1 LDKMAVAPDFSSDVP
16 LRWIHRRAGA
26 TEIYFVANP
35 EPRAVNA
42 TAVFRVSGLSPELWD
57 PLEGTNR
64 GLAEYS
70 VSDGRTSVPL
80 RFEPH
85 QSFFIVFRNAAP
97 PASSADPAPA
107 SAANFPVPVEIASL
121 EGPWDIAFDPKWG
134 GPEKITF
141 EALDDWSRRPEA
153 GVKYYAGT
161 ATYAKTFDLPK
172 AVADAAK
179 SGRVWLDLGTVKNI
193 AGVRLNGRDLGVV
206 WCDPWRVEITEVVKP
221 AGNRLE
227 IRVANLW
234 PNRLIGDEQ
243 EPPDAEYAKGGN
255 LARWPDW
262 LLKGEPRPSA
272 GRLAF
277 STWKHYDKD
286 SPLLPSG
293 LLGPVRF
300 LHSPRG

>member
-1 LDKMAVAPDFSSDVP
+1 
-16 LRWIHRRAGA
+16 
-26 TEIYFVANP
+26 N
-35 EPRAVNA
+35 
-42 TAVFRVSGLSPELWD
+42 FRVPM
-57 PLEGTNR
+57 
-64 GLAEYS
+64 
-70 VSDGRTSVPL
+70 
-80 RFEPH
+80 
-85 QSFFIVFRNAAP
+85 
-97 PASSADPAPA
+97 
-107 SAANFPVPVEIASL
+107 EIASL

-161 ATYAKTFDLPK
+161 ATYAKTFDLPR
-172 AVADAAK
+172 AVMDAAK
-179 SGRVWLDLGTVKNI
+179 RGRVWLDLGTVKNI
-193 AGVRLNGRDLGVV
+193 AGVRLNDRDLGVV
-206 WCDPWRVEITEVVKP
+206 WCDPWRVEITEAVKP

-262 LLKGEPRPSA
+262 LLKGEARPSA